1 MFDETGRT
9 GLTPCDAPQ
18 PEPRGHR
25 HTTRAAFAK
34 PGVAGMG
41 LALALAAVLALG
53 ACQSYHESIT
63 LYEKAK
69 RLWDEGQYDD
79 AARTYLTI
87 VEIYPDSPLIEDALF
102 WAANLYHQFLKEPD
116 LAERYY
122 QQLLVQFPDGPRYL
136 EAMERLAALYETK
149 KESRYQAILLY
160 RKLMLS
166 EERKRARDDYLL
178 RIAESYVALGRLEQA
193 RFELRRL
200 IQEFPKSTLLPAAY
214 YLVGFTYYWEGRK
227 PLAVIAFNQIQK
239 DFPKD
244 QLAAQGRFFVAEIL
258 EEEGVMRRA
267 LEVYESLRGRY
278 QNDGILDKR
287 IQALRARMAR
297 SVR

>member
-1 MFDETGRT
+1 MLSNVKAILHKRPFARHCWRCVS
-9 GLTPCDAPQ
+9 PCAP
-18 PEPRGHR
+18 
-25 HTTRAAFAK
+25 AIL
-34 PGVAGMG
+34 V
-41 LALALAAVLALG
+41 LALAIALAS
-53 ACQSYHESIT
+53 CRTHQESIA

-79 AARTYLTI
+79 AARIYLTI
-87 VEIYPDSPLIEDALF
+87 AEIYPNSPLVEDSLF
-102 WAANLYHQFLKEPD
+102 WAANLYHQFLKEPA

-122 QQLLVQFPDGPRYL
+122 QQLMVQFPDGARRL
-136 EAMERLAALYETK
+136 EAMDWLAALYEGK
-149 KESRYQAILLY
+149 KESKYQAILLY
-160 RKLMLS
+160 RKLMLA
-166 EERKRARDDYLL
+166 EERKDSHDGYLL
-178 RIAESYVALGRLEQA
+178 RIAEAYVALGRLEQA

-200 IQEFPKSTLLPAAY
+200 IAEYPKSRLLPAVY

-244 QLAAQGRFFVAEIL
+244 KFAAQGRLFVAEIL
-258 EEEGVMRRA
+258 EEEGVMRQA
-267 LEVYESLRGRY
+267 LEVYESLRGRLR
-278 QNDGILDKR
+278 NDGILDKR